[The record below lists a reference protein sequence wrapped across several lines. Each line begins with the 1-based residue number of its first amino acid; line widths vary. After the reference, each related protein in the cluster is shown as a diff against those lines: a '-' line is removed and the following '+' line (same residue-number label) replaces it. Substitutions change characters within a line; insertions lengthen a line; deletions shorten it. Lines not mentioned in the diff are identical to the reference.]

1 MSSEMEKRVAAAAAA
16 CGKTP
21 EEFLKEMQDLLSL
34 KRCRDIHRT
43 PLFSAPVLK
52 AISSV

>member
-1 MSSEMEKRVAAAAAA
+1 MSKDMKKRVAAAAAA

-21 EEFLKEMQDLLSL
+21 EEFLQSLQELLSP
-34 KRCRDIHRT
+34 KRCRDTRT

>member
-1 MSSEMEKRVAAAAAA
+1 MSSEMKKRVAAAAAA

-21 EEFLKEMQDLLSL
+21 EEFLRDMQELLSL
-34 KRCRDIHRT
+34 RRCRDTHRT
-43 PLFSAPVLK
+43 PLFTATVLK